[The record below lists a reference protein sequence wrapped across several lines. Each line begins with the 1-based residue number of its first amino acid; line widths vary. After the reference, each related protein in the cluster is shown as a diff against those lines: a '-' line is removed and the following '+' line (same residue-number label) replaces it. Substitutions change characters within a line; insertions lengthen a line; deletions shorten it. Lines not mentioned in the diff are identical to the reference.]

1 MQEFNLYAMPCGMLK
16 CFAMIEQCESEA
28 TCRSIYLNNVSLDG
42 DPFQCTNVHLIASNV
57 SPKPC

>member
-1 MQEFNLYAMPCGMLK
+1 MNPTNARIQSVCDLAI
-16 CFAMIEQCESEA
+16 IEQCESEA
-28 TCRSIYLNNVSLDG
+28 TCGSIYLNNVSLDG